1 MIWIWGCCI
10 VIVIVIGQTT
20 PHGECGGLTCL
31 HIQTPTNIYN
41 LHSFPSCVAVCT
53 HRRQV
58 GMSLLKQ
65 RSLSGKR
72 PSVCVKSSV
81 RGCGYYSNCESSR
94 SKYNVIGVPCRSLP
108 SVYLSS
114 FIYLLFVLDDWPNKL
129 HYPILNRANPECVKV
144 LVKFLPRP
152 KVPHQSS
159 SCLGRS

>member
-31 HIQTPTNIYN
+31 HKPRLIIYI
-41 LHSFPSCVAVCT
+41 LHSFPPCVAVCT
-53 HRRQV
+53 HPPLSSGHESSQTALTFRQTAF
-58 GMSLLKQ
+58 SL
-65 RSLSGKR
+65 
-72 PSVCVKSSV
+72 CVKSSV

-129 HYPILNRANPECVKV
+129 HYPILNRANPECV
-144 LVKFLPRP
+144 RY
-152 KVPHQSS
+152 SS
-159 SCLGRS
+159 NFCQDLTYSISLGRS